1 MSFDDIM
8 SMAYNTEYGFD
19 MNGKNNRKISSVICE
34 YNPFHNGHEYMLKK
48 MRENGADYIVACMSG
63 NFVQRG
69 SPAIYDKYTRT
80 RAALCGGADLVI
92 ELPVTF
98 SCACAERFAYGGAF
112 LLNALGCVDEIVFGS
127 ECGNIDFLRGAAL
140 AVENIRVSETMRSL
154 LETGVTF
161 ARARQTAVEKIYGSE
176 ISDILSEPNNIL
188 AVEYI
193 KALNRIGSDIMP
205 STLKRTGAGHD
216 SCNTHQNIA
225 SAKHIRYIIEK
236 GGNAD
241 SYMSECAS
249 RIFSDAKNKPPVG
262 GRMSKLEGA
271 VLYSLRMA
279 DKGKLFELPEVSEGL
294 ENRIYSAVKGGK
306 SLEEI
311 IDSIKSKRYTRSR
324 ICRIIMYAFL
334 NIAKA
339 DMQEKPGYIKILGFN
354 GRGREILKK
363 AKETSSLPIVMRYAD
378 IGRLG
383 AERKK
388 MFELESRCDDI
399 FALSGEN
406 TDICGRNLTE
416 KIIITD

>member
-1 MSFDDIM
+1 MFETDINKKQ
-8 SMAYNTEYGFD
+8 SN
-19 MNGKNNRKISSVICE
+19 KNNNKVSSVICE

-98 SCACAERFAYGGAF
+98 SCAGAERFAYGGIY
-112 LLNALGCVDEIVFGS
+112 LLDSLGCVDEIVFGS

-140 AVENIRVSETMRSL
+140 AVENKRVSETMRSF

-161 ARARQTAVEKIYGSE
+161 ACARQTAVEKIYGRE

-205 STLKRTGAGHD
+205 STLKRTGARHD

-241 SYMSECAS
+241 LFMPEYASEFF
-249 RIFSDAKNKPPVG
+249 RGAKNKPQIG
-262 GRMSKLEGA
+262 GRMSRLEGA
-271 VLYSLRMA
+271 ILYSLRMA
-279 DKGKLFELPEVSEGL
+279 DKGKLSRLPEVGEGL
-294 ENRIYSAVKGGK
+294 ENRIYSAVRNGK

-311 IDSIKSKRYTRSR
+311 IDAIKSKRYTRSR

-334 NIAKA
+334 GITKS
-339 DMQEKPGYIKILGFN
+339 DMPDKPEYIKILGFN
-354 GRGREILKK
+354 SRGREILKK

-388 MFELESRCDDI
+388 MFKLESRCDDI
-399 FALSGEN
+399 FALSGKN
-406 TDICGRNLTE
+406 IDICGKNLTE
-416 KIIITD
+416 KIIVAD